1 MWHQIPSSTDPP
13 WWKFDQGQEY
23 VVQQDKPESSEWQAF
38 AWNCPV
44 VWCVHWCDW
53 QHQKLASPPLH
64 SSSWHSFNK
73 SYTSALSSN
82 ILVLKL
88 KCQHSSISVSLLTAN
103 DFLFWQTIKYNFYSA
118 MAELCD
124 RCCLSVVR
132 CCCCL
137 SVIRSFCPSV
147 SKITAKVIR
156 WFPESLCCDWAYQSQ
171 EQINFWWSCS
181 PRYEFQITFPLPS
194 P

>member
-64 SSSWHSFNK
+64 SSSWHSFDK
-73 SYTSALSSN
+73 SYTSAFSAN

-88 KCQHSSISVSLLTAN
+88 KCQHSSISALLLTAN
-103 DFLFWQTIKYNFYSA
+103 DFFVLTDHKIQFLLRHGGVMRSLLFICRSLLLLFICHSF
-118 MAELCD
+118 L
-124 RCCLSVVR
+124 LSVCEQDYCKSNQMISGKFV
-132 CCCCL
+132 L
-137 SVIRSFCPSV
+137 WLGLP
-147 SKITAKVIR
+147 ITR
-156 WFPESLCCDWAYQSQ
+156 TD
-171 EQINFWWSCS
+171 
-181 PRYEFQITFPLPS
+181 
-194 P
+194 